1 MLRFGGPLDNPAL
14 DILAVRPNMSQR
26 VGVQISGTALL
37 PRVRLY
43 AEPEL
48 PDAEK
53 LAWLVLGRSS
63 ASGGAEAAVLQQ
75 AALALLGSKSGSSG
89 MSGALAA
96 SLGLDELSLRAPS
109 GSSASASA
117 GAITLGKRFSSN
129 FYAAYERSLSGTLGT
144 LYLFYELSQRFTVR
158 AQSGEQTAIDL
169 IFTVPY
175 E

>member
-1 MLRFGGPLDNPAL
+1 
-14 DILAVRPNMSQR
+14 
-26 VGVQISGTALL
+26 
-37 PRVRLY
+37 
-43 AEPEL
+43 
-48 PDAEK
+48 
-53 LAWLVLGRSS
+53 
-63 ASGGAEAAVLQQ
+63 
-75 AALALLGSKSGSSG
+75 

-109 GSSASASA
+109 GSGASA

-144 LYLFYELSQRFTVR
+144 LYLFYDLSQRFTVR